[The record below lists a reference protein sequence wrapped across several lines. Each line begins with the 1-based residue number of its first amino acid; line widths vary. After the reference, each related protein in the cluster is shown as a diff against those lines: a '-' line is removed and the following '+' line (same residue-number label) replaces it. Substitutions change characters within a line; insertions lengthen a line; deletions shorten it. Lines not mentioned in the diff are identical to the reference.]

1 MHRQGL
7 NRPNWLLIGAT
18 TLLLGACTN
27 NDMSDLEAYVAQVK
41 ARDPSQI
48 EPLPEIKQIETYVY
62 RPGDRRSP
70 FALGAQ
76 AAAEETVAETGG
88 IAPDPLRR
96 KEELEHYPLDSIRM
110 VGTLERDD
118 SMSALVRIQDG
129 TLFRIVPGNYIG
141 MNHGQI
147 TRITE
152 EQIVLTEIVSNGAGG
167 WQERQAAIALSDS
180 E

>member
-1 MHRQGL
+1 MRRLGL
-7 NRPNWLLIGAT
+7 PVWSIA
-18 TLLLGACTN
+18 LLLGACSD

-62 RPGDRRSP
+62 RPDDRRSP
-70 FALGAQ
+70 YALGTQ
-76 AAAEETVAETGG
+76 AAAEETVTESSG

-96 KEELEHYPLDSIRM
+96 KEELEHYPLDTIRM
-110 VGTLERDD
+110 VGTLERDN
-118 SMSALVRIQDG
+118 SVSALVRIQDG
-129 TLFRIVPGNYIG
+129 TLFRIIPGNYAG

-152 EQIVLTEIVSNGAGG
+152 ERIELTEIVSNGQGG
-167 WQERQAAIALSDS
+167 WQERQAAIALSDG